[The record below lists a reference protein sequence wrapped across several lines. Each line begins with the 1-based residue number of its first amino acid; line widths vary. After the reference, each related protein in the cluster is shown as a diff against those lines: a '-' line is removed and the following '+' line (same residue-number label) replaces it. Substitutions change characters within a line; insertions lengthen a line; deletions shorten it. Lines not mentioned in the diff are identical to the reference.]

1 MKDTPSAGSE
11 VHRLQMLLETVRLLN
26 STLEL
31 RELTRIILEVVR
43 GEISVERVS
52 VFIVDRDRNML
63 QALVAQE
70 VEGRGLS
77 VPVGVGIAG
86 TVATTGE
93 VLDVRD
99 AYADPRFDRRVDGEL
114 DHYTNDLFA
123 LPVCNR
129 RGETV
134 GVLELV
140 NRLRPISP
148 TDREFLLGISVYIG
162 LALEN
167 AWLHSQVCLKE
178 HLEEPEPIET
188 PEQIGETD
196 LSDAFLGVAGEINNP
211 LTFAMGYLELARDR
225 SELPAQMRTYL
236 EEVAK
241 DITETTAAARKLQEF
256 VKGRKQEVAPMYL
269 GNALKQLSELRTHE
283 WARQNIK
290 ATLII
295 EAAPPVS
302 AHEDEI
308 RLVLSYLVKNA
319 EDAVLRSGQNRELR
333 LHLWGTDQEVH
344 VSIFDS
350 GPVTVSALP
359 LRLLESFLAA
369 NSERSSTALGLAI
382 ANSIVRHY
390 NGQIRFESEPGK
402 GTTFILKLPALQ
414 GAFSNPNEIS

>member
-1 MKDTPSAGSE
+1 MKDSPSAGSE

-43 GEISVERVS
+43 SEVSVERVS

-140 NRLRPISP
+140 NRLRPIGTS
-148 TDREFLLGISVYIG
+148 DREFLLGISVYIG

-167 AWLHSQVCLKE
+167 AWLHSQVRAREQIDKDS
-178 HLEEPEPIET
+178 IET
-188 PEQIGETD
+188 PDQIGETD
-196 LSDAFLGVAGEINNP
+196 LSDAFLGVAGEVNNP

-225 SELPAQMRTYL
+225 SELPAQVRTYL

-241 DITETTAAARKLQEF
+241 DITKTTAAARNLQEF
-256 VKGRKQEVAPMYL
+256 VKGRKQEVGPMYL
-269 GNALKQLSELRTHE
+269 GNALKQLSELRTQE

-319 EDAVLRSGQNRELR
+319 EDAVLPLRSKSRASPSFVGHRPGSAR
-333 LHLWGTDQEVH
+333 LH
-344 VSIFDS
+344 
-350 GPVTVSALP
+350 
-359 LRLLESFLAA
+359 
-369 NSERSSTALGLAI
+369 
-382 ANSIVRHY
+382 
-390 NGQIRFESEPGK
+390 IR
-402 GTTFILKLPALQ
+402 
-414 GAFSNPNEIS
+414 